1 MQYDT
6 IVTMYIDIVPN
17 RNSRPAILIR
27 EARREGTKIIKRTV
41 ANISDWPM
49 HKVDALRALLR
60 GDKLV
65 SADKLITIEQSL
77 PHGHVE
83 AVLGTIKR
91 LDLESLIAQPCR
103 ERDLILAMIAQRL
116 LHPCSKLAT
125 TRLWHT
131 TTLAE
136 ELSVGEA
143 GSEELYRALDW
154 LLERQ
159 HEIENKL
166 AGRHLTDGSLV
177 LYDVSSSYY
186 EGHTCPLARL
196 GHNRDG
202 KEGLPIIVYGV
213 MTDNQGRPIAVDVYA
228 GNTGDPSTVSD
239 QVEKLR
245 GRFGLSRMVLVGD
258 RGMLTQTKIDVI
270 RGYPGIGWIS
280 ALKGTAV
287 RGIVESGALQL
298 SIFDVRNLAEISSP
312 EYPGERLI
320 ACFNPLLAEE
330 RRRKR
335 AELLAAT
342 EKGLLKLSKEVTRR
356 GKKPLMEGEIGIKAG
371 KIINRYKVGKHF
383 ILTVGDGVFQWT
395 RNVESIERESKLDGI
410 YVIRTSEPS
419 EAMSA
424 EDTVRHY
431 KSLSQ
436 VERAFRCLKGL
447 DVLIRPIRHFTEDHV
462 RAHIFL
468 CMLAYYVEW
477 YMREALAPLLFQD
490 EEVSVQR
497 TKRDPVAPAMQSA
510 SVLQKKRSRVT
521 EDGHAVHSFET
532 LINELGTRCRNRC
545 RIKSNTEEK
554 PFYQLTEY
562 TAVQKRALQLLDLLP
577 VEKT

>member
-1 MQYDT
+1 
-6 IVTMYIDIVPN
+6 
-17 RNSRPAILIR
+17 
-27 EARREGTKIIKRTV
+27 
-41 ANISDWPM
+41 
-49 HKVDALRALLR
+49 
-60 GDKLV
+60 
-65 SADKLITIEQSL
+65 
-77 PHGHVE
+77 
-83 AVLGTIKR
+83 
-91 LDLESLIAQPCR
+91 
-103 ERDLILAMIAQRL
+103 
-116 LHPCSKLAT
+116 
-125 TRLWHT
+125 
-131 TTLAE
+131 LAE
-136 ELSVGEA
+136 ELSVGDA

-159 HEIENKL
+159 REIENRL

-298 SIFDVRNLAEISSP
+298 SIFDARNLAEISSP

-477 YMREALAPLLFQD
+477 HMREALAPLLFQD

-521 EDGHAVHSFET
+521 EDGYAVHSFET

-545 RIKSNTEEK
+545 RIKSDTEEK

-562 TAVQKRALQLLDLLP
+562 TAVQKRALQLLGLLP